1 MSIKS
6 LMHDTAVLI
15 FANSSQEEKRCKA
28 IPKGEVLFDSL
39 TDRVIQKVQLS
50 KLTYFHISEKQQ
62 RGTSFGERF
71 TNAIK
76 SVFDQGFEKVITV
89 GNDTPHLQSGHIQA
103 AAEALIEGRTVLG
116 PSLDGGFYL
125 MGIHQANFDADDF
138 IHLPWQNRSLL
149 RTLIEKLEVNEC
161 SIFKLPVFED
171 IDTIYSIQRLSNYIS
186 TLSISLIS
194 IFSDCLNT
202 INHTVFFIG
211 IFYSSISLQLTLNK
225 GSPHL
230 PVL

>member
-1 MSIKS
+1 
-6 LMHDTAVLI
+6 MHSTAVLV
-15 FANSSQEEKRCKA
+15 FANSSLEEMRHKPIKN
-28 IPKGEVLFDSL
+28 GEALFNSL
-39 TDRVIQKVQLS
+39 TKRTLKEVEKSTLP
-50 KLTYFHISEKQQ
+50 YFHITEEHQK
-62 RGTSFGERF
+62 GTTFGERF

-76 SVFDQGFEKVITV
+76 SVFDKGFEKVITV
-89 GNDTPHLQSGHIQA
+89 GNDTPHLQSGHIKA

-186 TLSISLIS
+186 TLPVLLLAV
-194 IFSDCLNT
+194 FSNCLNS
-202 INHTVFFIG
+202 IRNTVSYIG
-211 IFYSSISLQLTLNK
+211 SSYNFLFLHLPLNK
-225 GSPHL
+225 GSPVFV
-230 PVL
+230 PIR

>member
-1 MSIKS
+1 
-6 LMHDTAVLI
+6 MHTTAVLV
-15 FANSSQEEKRCKA
+15 FANSSLEEMRHKTIKN
-28 IPKGEVLFDSL
+28 GEVLFNSL
-39 TDRVIQKVQLS
+39 TRRTLKEVEKSTLP
-50 KLTYFHISEKQQ
+50 YFHITEEHQK
-62 RGTSFGERF
+62 GTTFGERF

-211 IFYSSISLQLTLNK
+211 TFYSSISLQLTLNK